1 MIMIKPVNEVLLRNR
16 ETVYRLR
23 LQCRPAVEC
32 RRALYIDVKTF
43 RLTLAS
49 QT

>member
-1 MIMIKPVNEVLLRNR
+1 MKYCYAIGRQYIG
-16 ETVYRLR
+16 YG

-32 RRALYIDVKTF
+32 RPALYIDVKTF